1 MSEKPESDDFEEEED
16 GATIDSEDIDVDN
29 LISDLDKRKKAVA
42 KAGEPAWRRLER
54 IREERETA
62 QQVSDFDD
70 YDLDDGSTKRRKP

>member
-16 GATIDSEDIDVDN
+16 ATIDSEEIDVDN

-62 QQVSDFDD
+62 EQVSDFDD
-70 YDLDDGSTKRRKP
+70 YDLDDPTRKPRKR